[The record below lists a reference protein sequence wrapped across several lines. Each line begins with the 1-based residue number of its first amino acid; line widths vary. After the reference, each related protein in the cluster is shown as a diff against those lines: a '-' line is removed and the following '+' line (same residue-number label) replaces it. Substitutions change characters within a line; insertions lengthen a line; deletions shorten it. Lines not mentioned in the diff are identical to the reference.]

1 MRISL
6 ERYANL
12 GIDTL
17 RYAVLIKQ
25 NIDLVYKA
33 QNALLVVLS
42 VYKKVIYYYNWLFAF
57 KFQIILSNP
66 IQSKEGEVVT
76 C

>member
-1 MRISL
+1 MTISL

-42 VYKKVIYYYNWLFAF
+42 VYKKVIYYYNCLFAF
-57 KFQIILSNP
+57 KFQIISFNP
-66 IQSKEGEVVT
+66 IQCKEGEVVT